1 MWPKNL
7 CYFHLVELGSW
18 ACGVLW
24 IPIETQRAR
33 DRGPY
38 QRNHV
43 SIPIRARRVK
53 IEIGDSIATK
63 SRGSKNEK
71 LH

>member
-1 MWPKNL
+1 M
-7 CYFHLVELGSW
+7 VELGSR
-18 ACGVLW
+18 ACRILW

-33 DRGPY
+33 DCGPY
-38 QRNHV
+38 QRNHI

-53 IEIGDSIATK
+53 IEIGDGIATK

-71 LH
+71 FN